1 VAANGVLQEF
11 DTQHKI
17 LVQSHDEVP
26 RLLARLRTAEDDE
39 AEEIAK
45 QKAAA
50 VRRRTAAIEKI
61 VTLGG
66 ELEAERARAVQA
78 LNEYADRAIQEWRGR
93 LGAAAREWLARV
105 EEGRLLGEALG
116 RQVPCPL
123 PIDVVE
129 RWDGAHV
136 ARPQQA
142 EGAVGIDPEIAKRRD
157 RLKEIDV
164 RLALV
169 RGIRQSHEFDQKQYA
184 LALER
189 GQPTQAP
196 GLFRVQHPFTCM
208 TDNLEFSVGELID
221 NTLVG
226 DGQLQRLLVGKRYI
240 LPAGF
245 GA

>member
-17 LVQSHDEVP
+17 LIQTHDEVP
-26 RLLARLRTAEDDE
+26 RLLARLRTAGDDE
-39 AEEIAK
+39 AEEVAK

-61 VTLGG
+61 VTLGSA
-66 ELEAERARAVQA
+66 LEAERARALQA
-78 LNEYADRAIQEWRGR
+78 LSAYADRAIQEWRGR
-93 LGAAAREWLARV
+93 LDAAAREWLARV

-116 RQVPCPL
+116 RQLPCPM

-142 EGAVGIDPEIAKRRD
+142 GGAVEIDPEIAKLRD
-157 RLKEIDV
+157 RVKQIDG
-164 RLALV
+164 RLGLV
-169 RGIRQSHEFDQKQYA
+169 QGIRQSHEFDQRQYR

-189 GQPTQAP
+189 GLPTQAP
-196 GLFRVQHPFTCM
+196 GLYRVQFPFICLN
-208 TDNLEFSVGELID
+208 DNMEFAPGELVD
-221 NTLVG
+221 RDLVG
-226 DGQLQRLLVGKRYI
+226 DGQLQRLLVGKRFI
-240 LPAGF
+240 QPAHL